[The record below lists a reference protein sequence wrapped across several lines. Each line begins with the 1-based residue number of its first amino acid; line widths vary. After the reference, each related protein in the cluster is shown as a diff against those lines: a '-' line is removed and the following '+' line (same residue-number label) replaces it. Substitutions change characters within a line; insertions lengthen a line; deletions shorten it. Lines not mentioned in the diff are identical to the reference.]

1 MYKFAHITDCHLGA
15 WRNPKLRDLNLKAFE
30 QAISKCI
37 AESVNFIVITGDFFD
52 INIPD
57 LVPVKG
63 AVEILKNAKDKGIAI
78 YIIYGSHDFSPNT
91 VSMIDILHS
100 AGLFTKPVQMEQVDN
115 KLRLQFLSDTTTGA
129 KITGLSGRKGILDRK
144 YYEMLDTAYLE
155 SEDGFKIFLFHA
167 PITEAT
173 PLELSH
179 GDTVPLSLFPKGFDY
194 YGGGHLHRR
203 IEHKF
208 NNYGIMVY
216 PGPVF
221 GSSFTD
227 LENTATG
234 EKRGFYIITF
244 DKDVRKVQFVEI
256 NVIDILFHT
265 VNGDQ
270 VSANKVDKKISDL
283 IEKIEPKDKIV
294 LIKLKGIMSSG
305 KRSEIEF
312 GKYEE
317 ILSKKGAVVSFINR
331 SGLSSVE
338 TRTVRVIGESKEE
351 IEERIITERIGSFKV
366 DSTIKDEKTRQTIES
381 RFVSDA
387 AKQTS
392 KDLLQNTKIEKM
404 SNETVNDH
412 QARVLKNIKS
422 VLKFS

>member
-1 MYKFAHITDCHLGA
+1 M
-15 WRNPKLRDLNLKAFE
+15 
-30 QAISKCI
+30 KCL
-37 AESVNFIVITGDFFD
+37 T
-52 INIPD
+52 
-57 LVPVKG
+57 
-63 AVEILKNAKDKGIAI
+63 
-78 YIIYGSHDFSPNT
+78 YT
-91 VSMIDILHS
+91 
-100 AGLFTKPVQMEQVDN
+100 
-115 KLRLQFLSDTTTGA
+115 
-129 KITGLSGRKGILDRK
+129 
-144 YYEMLDTAYLE
+144 YLE

-208 NNYGIMVY
+208 NNYGIMIY

-227 LENTATG
+227 LENTAAG

-244 DKDVRKVQFVEI
+244 DKDIRKVQFVEI
-256 NVIDILFHT
+256 NVVDILFHT

-283 IEKIEPKDKIV
+283 IEKMEPKDKIV
-294 LIKLKGIMSSG
+294 LIKVKGIMSSG
-305 KRSEIEF
+305 RRSEIEF

-338 TRTVRVIGESKEE
+338 TRTVRVLGESKEE
-351 IEERIITERIGSFKV
+351 IEERIIKERIGSFKV

-392 KDLLQNTKIEKM
+392 KDLLHNTKIEKM

-422 VLKFS
+422 VLKFG